1 MPDIWLRVREGPD
14 AGHEWHAAEELV
26 VGRAGDA
33 DVILADPTVSR
44 RHACV
49 SPEGETA
56 VVEDLGSSNGTFVNG
71 ERVGDPS
78 RAAEG
83 DEIQVGD
90 SVLEVRIGPTET
102 QTLPGDTTEVRP
114 PPDSSQTRS

>member
-1 MPDIWLRVREGPD
+1 MPDIWLRVQQGPD
-14 AGHEWHAAEELV
+14 AGREWRVADEFV
-26 VGRAGDA
+26 VGRGGGS
-33 DVILADPTVSR
+33 DVVLADPTVSR

-49 SPEGETA
+49 SPEGATA

-71 ERVGDPS
+71 ERVEDPS

-83 DEIQVGD
+83 DEIRIGD

-114 PPDSSQTRS
+114 PPDSSSTLS